1 MVATASMPRDLV
13 ASSCRFCDVKHNM
26 ITIVLTYLSDPTG
39 RSEGLQCRHAFLM
52 YEGYKRVPEAD
63 GYLSASV

>member
-1 MVATASMPRDLV
+1 
-13 ASSCRFCDVKHNM
+13 M

-39 RSEGLQCRHAFLM
+39 RSEGLPCRHAFLM

-63 GYLSASV
+63 GYLSAGV